1 VTVVGGTCLAADVC
15 AKAAFLL
22 GDDGP
27 AWLDA
32 RGLPGRFLAGD
43 VVVTNKPWRAA
54 LDREL
59 ACI

>member
-1 VTVVGGTCLAADVC
+1 MTVVGASCLAADVC

-27 AWLDA
+27 DWLDSHA
-32 RGLPGRFLAGD
+32 LPGRFVSRER
-43 VVVTNKPWRAA
+43 VVCNRAWSA
-54 LDREL
+54 AHTREA